1 MKSWFPG
8 VTEKERY
15 CPSAITVAKFG
26 EESSSPEFSVPPN
39 PLAVKFTEESPGP
52 AVADP
57 PEIVVALGST
67 VAVPVLRSQE
77 MTSVVTIV
85 VAVLVVMRAIL
96 DKANLVMRFIVFFLI
111 NDELNKLYIY
121 LFVVNRRV
129 YTPNVSFF

>member
-26 EESSSPEFSVPPN
+26 EESSSPEFSLPPN
-39 PLAVKFTEESPGP
+39 PFAVKFAEESPAP
-52 AVADP
+52 AEAVP

-77 MTSVVTIV
+77 ITSVVTIV
-85 VAVLVVMRAIL
+85 AAVLVVMRAMP
-96 DKANLVMRFIVFFLI
+96 DKANLVIMFIVF
-111 NDELNKLYIY
+111 
-121 LFVVNRRV
+121 
-129 YTPNVSFF
+129 